1 MKATVHVEI
10 RIRFDDNRKFIIVDE
25 VAHRLGYDVGGE
37 EEEYE
42 VRKVN
47 LRLEKI
53 VFSLIQN
60 HISIERP
67 F

>member
-1 MKATVHVEI
+1 VEI
-10 RIRFDDNRKFIIVDE
+10 RIRFDDCRKFIIVDE
-25 VAHRLGYDVGGE
+25 VAHRLGYDVGGEE

-60 HISIERP
+60 HISI
-67 F
+67 